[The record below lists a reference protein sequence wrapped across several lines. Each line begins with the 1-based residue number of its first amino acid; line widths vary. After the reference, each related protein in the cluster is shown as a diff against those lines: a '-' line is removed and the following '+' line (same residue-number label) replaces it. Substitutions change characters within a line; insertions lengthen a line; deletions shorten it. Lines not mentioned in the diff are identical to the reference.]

1 MFIYGSDGMAGQAQL
16 QTSPGSGRAVSFENS
31 GDQVSY
37 ATALAIKPST
47 AGGPRADVSCPDPKQ
62 KPAMIAAASTAS
74 PIYAHIKAGHLRSEH
89 MHGSA

>member
-47 AGGPRADVSCPDPKQ
+47 AGGPVRMCLV
-62 KPAMIAAASTAS
+62 
-74 PIYAHIKAGHLRSEH
+74 PIPSKSQQ
-89 MHGSA
+89 